1 MDYTYLPAFTANP
14 YLTSDILYEYFNKT
28 GILKYICYHITPDA
42 KYPFIQIMLEKTP
55 FCNNIIKE
63 EFVLPSILFKR
74 ETTNYRELIMNDITK
89 SLNRI
94 GCKVDLIELDAFKG
108 ILVDNDNNSY
118 GLIDLSKIDIKYLE
132 LKRSSSTWFVL
143 PTEIVNIQS
152 VCNIPVSEKV
162 VDLFTYKKPELSV
175 LNKLDTNECYSV
187 PDIGYTCNDYKTAEL
202 QLIFGPPKEVI
213 EEQMGYSFF
222 TNFYAAIHKNLDL
235 KQNTNSRVN
244 EKMGI
249 IRIAAFID
257 KNCIIKNPYIHS
269 RNLDSFNPLAIH
281 PFINEGKR
289 EIYNIV

>member
-14 YLTSDILYEYFNKT
+14 HLTSDILYEYFNQT
-28 GILKYICYHITPDA
+28 GVLKYICYHITTDA
-42 KYPFIQIMLEKTP
+42 KYPFLQIMLEKTP

-74 ETTNYRELIMNDITK
+74 ETENYKDLILKDVTK

-94 GCKVDLIELDAFKG
+94 GCKVDQIEPDAFKG
-108 ILVDNDNNSY
+108 VLVDIDNTCY

-143 PTEIVNIQS
+143 PTEIVNIQQI
-152 VCNIPVSEKV
+152 CNIPVSEKV

-175 LNKLDTNECYSV
+175 LYKFDRNDCYTV
-187 PDIGYTCNDYKTAEL
+187 PDIVYTCSDYKSAEL
-202 QLIFGPPKEVI
+202 QLIFGPPRELI

-222 TNFYAAIHKNLDL
+222 TSFDRAIN
-235 KQNTNSRVN
+235 QNQNQN
-244 EKMGI
+244 QNIKMGI
-249 IRIAAFID
+249 NRIAAFID
-257 KNCIIKNPYIHS
+257 NKECIIKNSHVCS
-269 RNLDSFNPLAIH
+269 RNYDLFNTLAIH

-289 EIYNIV
+289 EPYSIA